1 MAQVAAPPRDALIR
15 AHQLYN
21 AHQYTEA
28 IAAATEVA
36 SQPEFADAANVV
48 IARAHLEH
56 FRLTSDAGDRDAAHD
71 ALAKVHEEK
80 LAPRDHI
87 EFLVGLG
94 ESLYVAD
101 PPRYSAAAQFFEWA
115 LARADGMA
123 PDDRE
128 PIFEWWANA
137 LDCQAQLFLT
147 DAERKPLYDRILARA
162 QDELAHD
169 DRAAVASY
177 WLVAAARG
185 SGDIDRAWGA
195 AEAGWI
201 RAGYLGARGQKLR
214 TDLDRFVTQVV
225 VPERARALAPGDPGK
240 VLDSLMEQWTE
251 LKKRWPMPA
260 ASASGT
266 DRDRAVSVHRAN

>member
-1 MAQVAAPPRDALIR
+1 MAQVAPPPRDALVR

-36 SQPEFADAANVV
+36 SQPDLADAASVV

-56 FRLTSDAGDRDAAHD
+56 FRLTSDAGDRDAAHE
-71 ALAKVHEEK
+71 ALARVHEDK
-80 LAPRDHI
+80 LTPRDRI

-94 ESLYVAD
+94 ESLYLDD
-101 PPRYSAAAQFFEWA
+101 PPRYTAASQFFDWA
-115 LARADGMA
+115 LARAGDLA

-162 QDELAHD
+162 DDELAHN
-169 DRAAVASY
+169 DRAVVASY

-201 RAGYLGARGQKLR
+201 RAAYLGARGQKLR
-214 TDLDRFVTQVV
+214 TDLDRFMTQVL
-225 VPERARALAPGDPGK
+225 VPERARALAPDDPSK
-240 VLDSLMEQWTE
+240 VIGSLMDQWNE
-251 LKKRWPMPA
+251 LKKRWP
-260 ASASGT
+260 
-266 DRDRAVSVHRAN
+266 